1 MTKIKT
7 VIGFLIVA
15 LMVSISVLILPQI
28 SSAQTT
34 NETPNQTGC
43 KVEDEDDDDDADEKA
58 NQSKYAKE
66 AKITMAEARA
76 VALKRVPGT
85 ILEEELEKE
94 KGRLQ
99 YAFDICSENKQV
111 FDVEIDAKTGEVL
124 KAGLDDE
131 DDDDDGNQQSKQTRE
146 RNIFVKTA
154 SSVKKTIGK
163 LF

>member
-1 MTKIKT
+1 MTKIKL
-7 VIGFLIVA
+7 VIEFLIVA
-15 LMVSISVLILPQI
+15 MMVSISVLILPQV

-34 NETPNQTGC
+34 KDTQSGC
-43 KVEDEDDDDDADEKA
+43 KVQNEDDDDDADEKA
-58 NQSKYAKE
+58 NQSEYAKE

-76 VALKRVPGT
+76 TALKRVPGT

-99 YAFDICSENKQV
+99 YAFDICSENKQIY
-111 FDVEIDAKTGEVL
+111 DVEIDAKTGEVL

-131 DDDDDGNQQSKQTRE
+131 DDDDDGNQQSKEMRKE
-146 RNIFVKTA
+146 NIFVKTA

>member
-15 LMVSISVLILPQI
+15 LMVSISVLILPQV

-34 NETPNQTGC
+34 KDNQTGC
-43 KVEDEDDDDDADEKA
+43 KVQNENDDDDDADEKA
-58 NQSKYAKE
+58 NQSEYAKE

-76 VALKRVPGT
+76 TALKRVPGT
-85 ILEEELEKE
+85 ILDEELEKE

-99 YAFDICSENKQV
+99 YAFDICSENKQIY
-111 FDVEIDAKTGEVL
+111 DVEIDAKTGEVL

-131 DDDDDGNQQSKQTRE
+131 DDDDDGNQQSKEMRKE
-146 RNIFVKTA
+146 NIFVKTA

>member
-15 LMVSISVLILPQI
+15 LMVSIGVLILPAV

-43 KVEDEDDDDDADEKA
+43 KVENEKDDNDADEKA

-66 AKITMAEARA
+66 AKITMTEARA

-85 ILEEELEKE
+85 IFEEELEKE
-94 KGRLQ
+94 NGRLQ
-99 YAFDICSENKQV
+99 YAFDICSENK
-111 FDVEIDAKTGEVL
+111 
-124 KAGLDDE
+124 
-131 DDDDDGNQQSKQTRE
+131 
-146 RNIFVKTA
+146 
-154 SSVKKTIGK
+154 
-163 LF
+163 

>member
-1 MTKIKT
+1 MTKIKL
-7 VIGFLIVA
+7 VIEFLIVA
-15 LMVSISVLILPQI
+15 MMVSISVLILPQV

-34 NETPNQTGC
+34 KDTQSGC
-43 KVEDEDDDDDADEKA
+43 KVQNEDDDDDADEKA
-58 NQSKYAKE
+58 NQSEYAKE

-99 YAFDICSENKQV
+99 YAFDICSENKQIY
-111 FDVEIDAKTGEVL
+111 DVEIDAKTGEVL

-131 DDDDDGNQQSKQTRE
+131 DDDDDGNQQSKEMRKE
-146 RNIFVKTA
+146 NIFVKTA

>member
-43 KVEDEDDDDDADEKA
+43 KVQDEKDDDDADEKG

>member
-15 LMVSISVLILPQI
+15 LMVSIGVLILPAV

-43 KVEDEDDDDDADEKA
+43 KVENEKDDNDADEKA

-66 AKITMAEARA
+66 AKITMTEARA

-85 ILEEELEKE
+85 IFEEELEKE
-94 KGRLQ
+94 NGRLQ
-99 YAFDICSENKQV
+99 YAFDICSENKQI

-131 DDDDDGNQQSKQTRE
+131 DDDDDGNQQSRRMRKE
-146 RNIFVKTA
+146 NIFVQTA